1 MEQTIKRDNAG
12 MAWLLQAV
20 SGLLLIVVLG
30 VHMIANHF
38 VVEGGLQTYQDVINY
53 LSNPLIVAVELT
65 FLVVVS
71 SHALLG
77 VRALILDM
85 GIKQS
90 AAKRLTAFLA
100 LLGVAIVAYGIILV
114 LRMTGA

>member
-1 MEQTIKRDNAG
+1 MEQTTKRDNAG
-12 MAWLLQAV
+12 MMWLAQAV

-30 VHMIANHF
+30 LHMIANHF

-53 LSNPLIVAVELT
+53 LSNPLVVVVELI

-71 SHALLG
+71 AHALLG
-77 VRALILDM
+77 VRALILDL
-85 GIKQS
+85 GIKEA

-100 LLGVAIVAYGIILV
+100 LLGVVMVGYGIV
-114 LRMTGA
+114 LTVSLTGV

>member
-1 MEQTIKRDNAG
+1 MEQTTKRDNAG

-38 VVEGGLQTYQDVINY
+38 VVEGGLQTYQDVIHY
-53 LSNPLIVAVELT
+53 LSNPLIVVIELT

-71 SHALLG
+71 AHALLG
-77 VRALILDM
+77 VRALILDL
-85 GIKQS
+85 GIKES

-100 LLGVAIVAYGIILV
+100 LLGVVIVAYGIILV
-114 LRMTGA
+114 LRMTSV